1 MTLYATFEP
10 TTQPTTNRLA
20 RLTDR
25 ERDVLRLIAEGRSN
39 AGIAAQLYLAGKTVE
54 SICSQIFRKL
64 DLEPSQEMNRRVLAV
79 LILLRAD
86 WTR

>member
-1 MTLYATFEP
+1 MTLYATYELPTAP
-10 TTQPTTNRLA
+10 TTDRLA
-20 RLTDR
+20 RLTER

-39 AGIAAQLYLAGKTVE
+39 AGIAAELYLAGKTVE

-79 LILLRAD
+79 LTLLRAD